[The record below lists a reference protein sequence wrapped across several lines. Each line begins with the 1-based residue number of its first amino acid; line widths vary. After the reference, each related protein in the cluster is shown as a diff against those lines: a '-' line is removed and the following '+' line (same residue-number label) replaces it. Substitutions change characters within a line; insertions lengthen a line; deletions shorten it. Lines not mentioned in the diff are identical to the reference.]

1 MNPMQMLGNVMRSGG
16 NPQNLIM
23 NMMQKNMGNNPI
35 MQNAFKM
42 AQNKDAKGLEQL
54 ARNLAK
60 ENGIDVEQGLKMIR
74 DNMGF

>member
-23 NMMQKNMGNNPI
+23 NMMQRNMGNNPM
-35 MQNAFKM
+35 MQNVYKM
-42 AQNKDAKGLEQL
+42 VQNKDEKGLEQL

-60 ENGIDVEQGLKMIR
+60 ENGIDVEQGLKMIK